1 MCSYFL
7 VLLRILAAAFC
18 MSCNCLMVFLG
29 EQNFIFLVLKS
40 HRWNIRLKS
49 FQNMLSRVLS
59 VEFFERHLFLIY
71 FFYSTFIKATVSFY
85 IRLDI
90 RQTNTGEN
98 HILP

>member
-1 MCSYFL
+1 VNKTLFFLCSK
-7 VLLRILAAAFC
+7 VTGI
-18 MSCNCLMVFLG
+18 
-29 EQNFIFLVLKS
+29 
-40 HRWNIRLKS
+40 WDIRLKS

-59 VEFFERHLFLIY
+59 VEFFERHFLIFI